1 MPPRRPEVRC
11 DELRLVAGVVFCGG
25 GCKGGHFVCFAE
37 IFGNFLTAAGFS
49 PDSDDAGWLAERR
62 DDAGWLAE
70 PALLED

>member
-1 MPPRRPEVRC
+1 MSS
-11 DELRLVAGVVFCGG
+11 GS

-37 IFGNFLTAAGFS
+37 NFGYLLTAAGFP
-49 PDSDDAGWLAERR
+49 PDRDDAGWLAERR